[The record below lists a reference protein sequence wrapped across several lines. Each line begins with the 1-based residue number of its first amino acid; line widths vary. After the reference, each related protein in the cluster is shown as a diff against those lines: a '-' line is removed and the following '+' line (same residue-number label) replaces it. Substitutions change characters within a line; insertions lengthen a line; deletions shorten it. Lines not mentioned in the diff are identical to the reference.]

1 MTCLNSRGQNNH
13 EEVADSLQDKE
24 KNKQSM
30 KWILFFFF
38 ETKKLFFHLT
48 DDFHVMN
55 VPTTPTVKAN
65 AVFCLHYK

>member
-1 MTCLNSRGQNNH
+1 M
-13 EEVADSLQDKE
+13 D
-24 KNKQSM
+24 
-30 KWILFFFF
+30 IIFFF

>member
-1 MTCLNSRGQNNH
+1 M
-13 EEVADSLQDKE
+13 D
-24 KNKQSM
+24 
-30 KWILFFFF
+30 IIFLFWDQK
-38 ETKKLFFHLT
+38 TFFHLT